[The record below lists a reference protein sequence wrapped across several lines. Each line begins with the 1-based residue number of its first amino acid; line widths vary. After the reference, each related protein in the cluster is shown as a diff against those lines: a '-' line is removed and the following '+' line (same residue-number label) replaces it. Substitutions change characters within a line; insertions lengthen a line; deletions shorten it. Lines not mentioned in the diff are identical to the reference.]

1 MKTGMDRNTIL
12 GIPRRK
18 KISNN
23 TVIEIAGCSP
33 LEILKLQNNPKK
45 IADGEGIG
53 FIYGKGQR
61 KPELQK
67 PYKRLENCG
76 TRLMEYKEHFEI
88 MVKGRNS
95 YSKPDLEATFTRM
108 KEYHM
113 HNGQFRMLAYSLSLN
128 YVFRTAPYGTW
139 ISMEPYRLLTCLRL

>member
-1 MKTGMDRNTIL
+1 MDRNTIL

-67 PYKRLENCG
+67 PYKGLENCG
-76 TRLMEYKEHFEI
+76 TREYYGAAEPPVRCGESHLSGLTEPPHF
-88 MVKGRNS
+88 V
-95 YSKPDLEATFTRM
+95 YSVTLPLLDPVHIL
-108 KEYHM
+108 
-113 HNGQFRMLAYSLSLN
+113 LS
-128 YVFRTAPYGTW
+128 
-139 ISMEPYRLLTCLRL
+139 

>member
-1 MKTGMDRNTIL
+1 MDRNTIL

-53 FIYGKGQR
+53 FIYGDYFAPRDPG
-61 KPELQK
+61 
-67 PYKRLENCG
+67 
-76 TRLMEYKEHFEI
+76 
-88 MVKGRNS
+88 
-95 YSKPDLEATFTRM
+95 
-108 KEYHM
+108 
-113 HNGQFRMLAYSLSLN
+113 LS
-128 YVFRTAPYGTW
+128 FAQTH
-139 ISMEPYRLLTCLRL
+139 